1 MGSPAEVVTMFDD
14 IDRQLIEALQEDGR
28 LSMRKLAERIGVAL
42 GTVAN
47 RLSKLE
53 HGGVIKGYSVVLDA
67 NKIGWEMTVVVG
79 LRIVKGRL
87 LEVQREIAA
96 DPRVF
101 AVYDVTGEMD
111 SLVVAR
117 MTDRDDLDNFT
128 KTVLSVEGI
137 ERSVTHVALNTVK
150 DISVTL
156 PPE

>member
-1 MGSPAEVVTMFDD
+1 MVTMFDEV
-14 IDRQLIEALQEDGR
+14 DRQLIEALQEDGR

-53 HGGVIKGYSVVLDA
+53 REGVIKGYSVVLDA

-117 MTDRDDLDNFT
+117 VTDRDDLDNFT

>member
-1 MGSPAEVVTMFDD
+1 MFDEV
-14 IDRQLIEALQEDGR
+14 DRQLIEALQEDGR

-53 HGGVIKGYSVVLDA
+53 RGGVIKGYSVVLDA

-117 MTDRDDLDNFT
+117 VADRDDLDNFT
-128 KTVLSVEGI
+128 KTVLSAEGI

>member
-1 MGSPAEVVTMFDD
+1 MFDEV
-14 IDRQLIEALQEDGR
+14 DRQLIEALQEDGR

-53 HGGVIKGYSVVLDA
+53 REGVIKGYSVVLDA

-117 MTDRDDLDNFT
+117 VTDRDDLDNFT

>member
-1 MGSPAEVVTMFDD
+1 MFDEV
-14 IDRQLIEALQEDGR
+14 DRQLIEALQENGR
-28 LSMRKLAERIGVAL
+28 LSMRKLSERIGVAL

-53 HGGVIKGYSVVLDA
+53 REGVIKGYSVVLDA
-67 NKIGWEMTVVVG
+67 DKIGWEMTVLVG

-101 AVYDVTGEMD
+101 AVYDITGEMD

-117 MTDRDDLDNFT
+117 VTDRDDLDNFT
-128 KTVLSVEGI
+128 KTVLSAEGI

>member
-1 MGSPAEVVTMFDD
+1 MFDD

-53 HGGVIKGYSVVLDA
+53 REGVIKGYSVVLDA

-101 AVYDVTGEMD
+101 AVYDITGEMD

-117 MTDRDDLDNFT
+117 VTDRDDLDNFT

-150 DISVTL
+150 DMSVTL

>member
-1 MGSPAEVVTMFDD
+1 MFDEV
-14 IDRQLIEALQEDGR
+14 DRQLIEALQEDGR

-53 HGGVIKGYSVVLDA
+53 REGVIKGYSVVLDA

-117 MTDRDDLDNFT
+117 VADRDDLDNFT
-128 KTVLSVEGI
+128 KTVLSAEGI

>member
-1 MGSPAEVVTMFDD
+1 MFDEV
-14 IDRQLIEALQEDGR
+14 DRQLIEALQEDGR

-47 RLSKLE
+47 RLATLE
-53 HGGVIKGYSVVLDA
+53 RGGVIKGYSVVLDA

-111 SLVVAR
+111 SLGVAR
-117 MTDRDDLDNFT
+117 VADRDDLDNFT
-128 KTVLSVEGI
+128 KTVLSAEGI

>member
-1 MGSPAEVVTMFDD
+1 MFDD

-53 HGGVIKGYSVVLDA
+53 QGGVIKGYSVVLDA

-117 MTDRDDLDNFT
+117 VTDRDDLDNFT